1 MVGGRVMSSVHLI
14 CGFMGTGKTTIARR
28 LAMQM
33 NAVRLT
39 HNEFMTDLYG
49 ADIPE
54 SEFQSKWDKVDKLIW
69 NLAEQIVCAGGNV
82 ILDYGFWSRE
92 SRQKAVERAKI
103 FCDNITFHQVECD
116 FETAKQRLRERDAG
130 RLDEETFDALAKK
143 YEPVG
148 TDERFDVIYYRN
160 V

>member
-1 MVGGRVMSSVHLI
+1 MSSVHLI
-14 CGFMGTGKTTIARR
+14 CGFAGTGKTTIARK
-28 LAMQM
+28 LAVQM

-39 HNEFMTDLYG
+39 PDELMTDLYG

-54 SEFQSKWDKVDKLIW
+54 SEFQSKWNKVDKLIW

-116 FETAKQRLRERDAG
+116 FETAKQRLRERDA
-130 RLDEETFDALAKK
+130 DAPDDAAFDAEAKQ
-143 YEPVG
+143 YEPIDA
-148 TDERFDVIYYRN
+148 DERYDVIYYRN

>member
-1 MVGGRVMSSVHLI
+1 MSSVHLI

-39 HNEFMTDLYG
+39 HAEFMADLYG
-49 ADIPE
+49 TDIPE
-54 SEFQSKWDKVDKLIW
+54 SEFQAKWDKVDKLIW
-69 NLAEQIVCAGGNV
+69 NLAEQIVCAGGSV
-82 ILDYGFWSRE
+82 ILDYGFGSRE

-103 FCDNITFHQVECD
+103 FCDSITFHQVECD
-116 FETAKQRLRERDAG
+116 FETAKKRLRERDGDA
-130 RLDEETFDALAKK
+130 LDEAAFDALAQK
-143 YEPVG
+143 YEPIG
-148 TDERFDVIYYRN
+148 TDERLDVIYYRN

>member
-1 MVGGRVMSSVHLI
+1 MASVHLI
-14 CGFMGTGKTTIARR
+14 CGFAGTGKTTIARK
-28 LAMQM
+28 LAVQM

-39 HNEFMTDLYG
+39 PDELMTDLYG
-49 ADIPE
+49 RGISE
-54 SEFQSKWDKVDKLIW
+54 SEYREKREKIDRLIW

-103 FCDNITFHQVECD
+103 FCDSITFHQVECD
-116 FETAKQRLRERDAG
+116 FETAKRRLRERDAG
-130 RLDEETFDALAKK
+130 KLDEAAFDALAQK
-143 YEPVG
+143 YESIG

>member
-1 MVGGRVMSSVHLI
+1 MSSVHLI

-39 HNEFMTDLYG
+39 HDEFMADLYG
-49 ADIPE
+49 NDIPE
-54 SEFQSKWDKVDKLIW
+54 SEFRAKWDKVDKLIW
-69 NLAEQIVCAGGNV
+69 NLAEQ
-82 ILDYGFWSRE
+82 
-92 SRQKAVERAKI
+92 I

-116 FETAKQRLRERDAG
+116 FETAKRRLRERDAG
-130 RLDEETFDALAKK
+130 RLDEEAFNALAKK
-143 YEPVG
+143 YEPID